1 MIIRVRVSAKLNRVD
16 GPVNKNAINEHKEA
30 KISMTLFS
38 MNLGMKLAI
47 KHPIV
52 YATNDIEKKSPI

>member
-1 MIIRVRVSAKLNRVD
+1 MIIRVRVSAKLNSVD

-52 YATNDIEKKSPI
+52 